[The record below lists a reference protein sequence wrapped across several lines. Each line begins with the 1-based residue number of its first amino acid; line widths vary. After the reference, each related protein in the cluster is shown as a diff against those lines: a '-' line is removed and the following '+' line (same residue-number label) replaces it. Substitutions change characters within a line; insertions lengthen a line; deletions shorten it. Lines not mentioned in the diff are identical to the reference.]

1 MALDDALTADDVAA
15 MLRVSRNTVYNLVKR
30 DQLASYHVG
39 RKMRFTRADVENY
52 IARSARGAFASQARG
67 AAGASFADGGAEG
80 APFRRERDTHEDDA
94 DTLAVPRGAATAPVE
109 GSDVPYGDQAR
120 GGGARGPVPFVVAG
134 NDVIG
139 DVLANYLG
147 GMGFAVERRY
157 EDSYAALVSLYLGR
171 AGAALT
177 HLPAPS
183 GASGNVAAVECLVPA
198 APIRL
203 VRLAE
208 RQQGLIV
215 ARGNPK
221 GIFSWKDLVR
231 PDVRIVNRE
240 RGSGSRI
247 LLDARLATLAKTAGS
262 RVSLSEL
269 MVRVNGY
276 DTIATSALAMAS
288 YVERGV
294 ADAGVGP
301 ERVARQVEG
310 VDFVPLQLEALDVAL
325 SLDPA
330 TRPASDAVTG
340 LTRTRAFRE
349 EVAAVTGY
357 DVRTMSRV
365 LLER

>member
-52 IARSARGAFASQARG
+52 IARSARGTLASQARG
-67 AAGASFADGGAEG
+67 AAGASFEDGGAEG
-80 APFRRERDTHEDDA
+80 APFRRERAAHGDAA
-94 DTLAVPRGAATAPVE
+94 DTLAVPREAATVPEE
-109 GSDVPYGDQAR
+109 GGGIPYGDR
-120 GGGARGPVPFVVAG
+120 PGSGARGPVPFVVAG

-183 GASGNVAAVECLVPA
+183 GAPGNVAAVERLVPA

-247 LLDARLATLAKTAGS
+247 LFDAHLAALAQTAGS
-262 RVSLSEL
+262 RVSISDLSA
-269 MVRVNGY
+269 RVNGY

-330 TRPASDAVTG
+330 ARPASDAVTG

-349 EVAAVTGY
+349 EVAAITGY
-357 DVRTMSRV
+357 DVRTMGRV